1 MSASDPKRTFQSEQQ
16 VKPSLALAFM
26 TLAVRRVWIMVPA
39 MPAIRMF
46 IAVGLALCFAAEP
59 ARAQFWGNNWG
70 NGWRGGW
77 GSPHRR
83 ARPTAPKPP
92 AETSGSPEAAVQDK
106 PAPYDRDLQ
115 RLSEIL
121 GALHFLRG
129 ICNSGEGQKWR
140 SEAQALIDAEAPSGN
155 RHELMVA
162 SFNRGY
168 RGFEQTYRS
177 CTPAADVVIR
187 RYLEEGAKIARDI
200 TARYAN

>member
-1 MSASDPKRTFQSEQQ
+1 
-16 VKPSLALAFM
+16 
-26 TLAVRRVWIMVPA
+26 
-39 MPAIRMF
+39 MF
-46 IAVGLALCFAAEP
+46 IAVTLALCFASEP
-59 ARAQFWGNNWG
+59 ARAQFWG

-83 ARPTAPKPP
+83 ARPSAHKPP
-92 AETSGSPEAAVQDK
+92 AQTSESPEAAVEDK
-106 PAPYDRDLQ
+106 AAPYDRDLQ

-168 RGFEQTYRS
+168 RGFEQTYRL
-177 CTPAADVVIR
+177 CTPAADIVIR
-187 RYLEEGAKIARDI
+187 RYMEEGAKIARDI

>member
-1 MSASDPKRTFQSEQQ
+1 MLRFLPTVF
-16 VKPSLALAFM
+16 
-26 TLAVRRVWIMVPA
+26 
-39 MPAIRMF
+39 
-46 IAVGLALCFAAEP
+46 LALCLAAP
-59 ARAQFWGNNWG
+59 AQAQFWGAPMAPPAPAG
-70 NGWRGGW
+70 
-77 GSPHRR
+77 P
-83 ARPTAPKPP
+83 PPAPKPP
-92 AETSGSPEAAVQDK
+92 ATTKPLAPGAPSQAAPTPPTAQDL

-129 ICNSGEGQKWR
+129 VCKSDEGQKWR
-140 SEAQALIDAEAPSGN
+140 DEAQALIDAEAPAGQ
-155 RHELMVA
+155 RHDQMVA

-168 RGFEQTYRS
+168 RGFQQSYRT